1 MTEKGLVFSGG
12 VLLLISAIGYGF
24 AGESLLAAGCA
35 LTAAIVFW
43 FWKFNPGNGSRMN
56 RTSENPTAREVRKYR
71 RENPGVS
78 IHQAVRDLK
87 RQR

>member
-24 AGESLLAAGCA
+24 AGEPLLAAGCA
-35 LTAAIVFW
+35 LAATIVFW
-43 FWKFNPGNGSRMN
+43 FWKFTPGDGSRMN
-56 RTSENPTAREVRKYR
+56 RSSENSTAQEARKYR